1 MGAIILVTSAL
12 RFWEAFFTMRNKFG
26 HYTPVRFR
34 TYIDT
39 RKPPLTDTTLLT
51 PPAPIP
57 PSGQILPP
65 GSDGNGTPA
74 RIFAPHT
81 VIRRRRRGAT
91 KCASFVRGI
100 PSDKIALRSFA
111 EEFQTA
117 SFDLSAHRVLRG
129 NERFLII
136 LSQRSGRGPR
146 PFDRCAVPNDPASRR
161 SRSDRHNNQGRE
173 YNKVD
178 RQSRQ

>member
-1 MGAIILVTSAL
+1 MGAIILVTSTL

-26 HYTPVRFR
+26 HYTPVRLER
-34 TYIDT
+34 AST
-39 RKPPLTDTTLLT
+39 PGNLLSLTQRCS

-173 YNKVD
+173 YNRVD